1 MAAAIRPG
9 PECAHIALNV
19 HVGAM
24 GQASSPTNAG
34 PPGTSCALVRSL
46 HFGNAQ
52 KPVIAVSGI
61 ERGGMS
67 SADPI
72 DVGSPDLVSGDTFR
86 RGRLSEKRPAN
97 TSDPALQ
104 EDTDV
109 RSEKPQAN
117 PEDRKTDRKPPE
129 PDATQEQGVKGAFR
143 KHPIAMIV
151 CLGLIIVCIVVGIAW
166 YLHARHY
173 ESTDDAFIDGR
184 PVQMSPQVT
193 GSIVR
198 VNVTDN
204 QIVKTGD
211 LLATIDA
218 RNYQAAV
225 DQADAQIRQN
235 EAAVKN
241 VEAQIAG
248 QKAQVDQASQQVTEA
263 ASSLKF
269 ATDEN
274 TRYQD
279 LVQKGAGTVQR
290 AQQASSDFN
299 GKQAALD
306 AANAAK
312 VSAERQIDVLNA
324 QKVGAAAQLDQSR
337 AQKDRADADLQRT
350 ELRATVDGRVTKLTA
365 AVGALAAPGQAI
377 MIVVPLDIWVTAN
390 FKESQLADMRVD
402 QPVDIKIDAF
412 GGRSLPGKVNSV
424 QAGSGTAFSL
434 LPAENATGN
443 YVKVVQR
450 VPVKITFNQRPDVEL
465 GPGMS
470 VVPTVTVRP

>member
-1 MAAAIRPG
+1 
-9 PECAHIALNV
+9 
-19 HVGAM
+19 
-24 GQASSPTNAG
+24 
-34 PPGTSCALVRSL
+34 
-46 HFGNAQ
+46 
-52 KPVIAVSGI
+52 
-61 ERGGMS
+61 MS
-67 SADPI
+67 SADPT
-72 DVGSPDLVSGDTFR
+72 DVGSPTQTSRDVLHVSR
-86 RGRLSEKRPAN
+86 SSEPRSRN
-97 TSDPALQ
+97 TSKDASRQASQADADLRADKPQPGPDTRKTNPDDPKKDPA
-104 EDTDV
+104 
-109 RSEKPQAN
+109 
-117 PEDRKTDRKPPE
+117 
-129 PDATQEQGVKGAFR
+129 PDQTEAHGPTGIKGAFQQ
-143 KHPIAMIV
+143 HPIAMIL
-151 CLGLIIVCIVVGIAW
+151 CLGLIAAGLIAGIAW
-166 YLHARHY
+166 YLYARHY

-184 PVQMSPQVT
+184 PVLVSPQIT
-193 GSIVR
+193 GNIIS

-204 QIVKTGD
+204 QIVKSGD
-211 LLATIDA
+211 LLATIDT
-218 RNYQAAV
+218 RDYKAAV
-225 DQADAQIRQN
+225 DQAAGQIRQSEATVKNIDAQI
-235 EAAVKN
+235 AA
-241 VEAQIAG
+241 
-248 QKAQVDQASQQVTEA
+248 QKAQIDQATQQVTEA
-263 ASSLKF
+263 QAALKF

-312 VSAERQIDVLNA
+312 VAAERQIDVLNA
-324 QKVGAAAQLDQSR
+324 QRTGAAAQLDQAR

-377 MIVVPLDIWVTAN
+377 MIVVPLDVWVTAN
-390 FKESQLADMRVD
+390 FKESQLRDMRVG
-402 QPVDIKIDAF
+402 QPVDISIDAF
-412 GGRSLPGKVNSV
+412 GRSFPGHVNSV

-450 VPVKITFNQRPDVEL
+450 VPVKITFDRRPEVEL

>member
-1 MAAAIRPG
+1 M
-9 PECAHIALNV
+9 
-19 HVGAM
+19 
-24 GQASSPTNAG
+24 
-34 PPGTSCALVRSL
+34 
-46 HFGNAQ
+46 
-52 KPVIAVSGI
+52 
-61 ERGGMS
+61 
-67 SADPI
+67 
-72 DVGSPDLVSGDTFR
+72 
-86 RGRLSEKRPAN
+86 
-97 TSDPALQ
+97 
-104 EDTDV
+104 
-109 RSEKPQAN
+109 
-117 PEDRKTDRKPPE
+117 
-129 PDATQEQGVKGAFR
+129 
-143 KHPIAMIV
+143 
-151 CLGLIIVCIVVGIAW
+151 
-166 YLHARHY
+166 
-173 ESTDDAFIDGR
+173 
-184 PVQMSPQVT
+184 
-193 GSIVR
+193 
-198 VNVTDN
+198 
-204 QIVKTGD
+204 
-211 LLATIDA
+211 
-218 RNYQAAV
+218 
-225 DQADAQIRQN
+225 
-235 EAAVKN
+235 
-241 VEAQIAG
+241 
-248 QKAQVDQASQQVTEA
+248 TEA
-263 ASSLKF
+263 ASALKF

-324 QKVGAAAQLDQSR
+324 QKVGAAAQLDQSK

-390 FKESQLADMRVD
+390 FKESQLADMRVG
-402 QPVDIKIDAF
+402 QPVDIRIDAF
-412 GGRSLPGKVNSV
+412 GGRSFPGQVNSV

-450 VPVKITFNQRPDVEL
+450 VPVKITFNQRPDIEL

>member
-1 MAAAIRPG
+1 
-9 PECAHIALNV
+9 
-19 HVGAM
+19 
-24 GQASSPTNAG
+24 
-34 PPGTSCALVRSL
+34 
-46 HFGNAQ
+46 
-52 KPVIAVSGI
+52 
-61 ERGGMS
+61 MS
-67 SADPI
+67 SADPT
-72 DVGSPDLVSGDTFR
+72 DVDLSTPASGDTL
-86 RGRLSEKRPAN
+86 RGRRSPEKGPPGG
-97 TSDPALQ
+97 SDADLR
-104 EDTDV
+104 EDSGV
-109 RSEKPQAN
+109 RSEKPPAK
-117 PEDRKTDRKPPE
+117 PEASPESKRTDGKPAE
-129 PDATQEQGVKGAFR
+129 VDEHQKQGPKGIKGAFR
-143 KHPIAMIV
+143 KHPVAMIV
-151 CLGLIIVCIVVGIAW
+151 CLGLIVVGVIAGIAW

-184 PVQMSPQVT
+184 SVLVSPQVT
-193 GSIVR
+193 GSIVS
-198 VNVTDN
+198 VNVNDN
-204 QIVKTGD
+204 QIVKTSD
-211 LLATIDA
+211 LLAAIDP
-218 RNYQAAV
+218 RNYKAAV

-235 EAAVKN
+235 EATEKN
-241 VEAQIAG
+241 FEAQIAA
-248 QKAQVDQASQQVTEA
+248 QKAQVDQATQQVTQA
-263 ASSLKF
+263 ASALKF

-299 GKQAALD
+299 GRQAAFD
-306 AANAAK
+306 AANAGK

-324 QKVGAAAQLDQSR
+324 QKIGAAAQLDQSR

-365 AVGALAAPGQAI
+365 AIGALAAPGQAI
-377 MIVVPLDIWVTAN
+377 MIVVPLDIWITGN
-390 FKESQLADMRVD
+390 FKESQLADMRVG
-402 QPVDIKIDAF
+402 QPVDIRIDAF
-412 GGRSLPGKVNSV
+412 GGRRFPGKVDSV

>member
-1 MAAAIRPG
+1 MHKAVRIDEMERNGMRSVDPV
-9 PECAHIALNV
+9 E
-19 HVGAM
+19 
-24 GQASSPTNAG
+24 SS
-34 PPGTSCALVRSL
+34 SL
-46 HFGNAQ
+46 A
-52 KPVIAVSGI
+52 
-61 ERGGMS
+61 
-67 SADPI
+67 
-72 DVGSPDLVSGDTFR
+72 SGDTSR
-86 RGRLSEKRPAN
+86 PSRLSAKKLTNP
-97 TSDPALQ
+97 SDPALQ
-104 EDTDV
+104 KDTDV

-117 PEDRKTDRKPPE
+117 PEGRKTERKPPE
-129 PDATQEQGVKGAFR
+129 IDQTQEHDPKGVKGAFR
-143 KHPIAMIV
+143 KHPIAMVV
-151 CLGLIIVCIVVGIAW
+151 CLGLIVAGVIGGTVW

-184 PVQMSPQVT
+184 PVLVSPQVA
-193 GSIVR
+193 GSIVS

-204 QIVKTGD
+204 QIVKAGD
-211 LLATIDA
+211 LLATIDP
-218 RNYQAAV
+218 RNYKAAV

-235 EAAVKN
+235 QATIKDF
-241 VEAQIAG
+241 EAQKAS
-248 QKAQVDQASQQVTEA
+248 QKAQVDQATQQVTEA
-263 ASSLKF
+263 AAALKF
-269 ATDEN
+269 STDEN

-279 LVQKGAGTVQR
+279 LVQNGAGTVQR
-290 AQQASSDFN
+290 AQQASSDLS

-312 VSAERQIDVLNA
+312 VAAERQIDVLNA
-324 QKVGAAAQLDQSR
+324 QIVGAAAQLDQSK

-390 FKESQLADMRVD
+390 FKESQLADMRAG
-402 QPVDIKIDAF
+402 QPVDIRIDAF
-412 GGRSLPGKVNSV
+412 GGRSFPGQVNSV

-470 VVPTVTVRP
+470 VIPTVTVRP

>member
-1 MAAAIRPG
+1 M
-9 PECAHIALNV
+9 V
-19 HVGAM
+19 
-24 GQASSPTNAG
+24 
-34 PPGTSCALVRSL
+34 
-46 HFGNAQ
+46 
-52 KPVIAVSGI
+52 
-61 ERGGMS
+61 
-67 SADPI
+67 
-72 DVGSPDLVSGDTFR
+72 
-86 RGRLSEKRPAN
+86 
-97 TSDPALQ
+97 
-104 EDTDV
+104 
-109 RSEKPQAN
+109 
-117 PEDRKTDRKPPE
+117 
-129 PDATQEQGVKGAFR
+129 
-143 KHPIAMIV
+143 V
-151 CLGLIIVCIVVGIAW
+151 CLGLIVVGVIAGIAW
-166 YLHARHY
+166 YLHASHY

-184 PVQMSPQVT
+184 PVLMSPQVT
-193 GSIVR
+193 GSIVS

-204 QIVKTGD
+204 QIVKSGD
-211 LLATIDA
+211 LLATIDP
-218 RNYQAAV
+218 RNYKAAV

-235 EAAVKN
+235 EATEKN
-241 VEAQIAG
+241 FEAQIAA
-248 QKAQVDQASQQVTEA
+248 QKAQVEQASQQVTEA
-263 ASSLKF
+263 AAALKF
-269 ATDEN
+269 SMDEN
-274 TRYQD
+274 NRYQD

-290 AQQASSDFN
+290 AQQASSDLN

-350 ELRATVDGRVTKLTA
+350 ELRATVDGRVAKLTA
-365 AVGALAAPGQAI
+365 AVGAVAAPGQAI

-390 FKESQLADMRVD
+390 FKESQLTDMRVG
-402 QPVDIKIDAF
+402 QSVDIRIDAF
-412 GGRSLPGKVNSV
+412 GGRSYPGQVNGV